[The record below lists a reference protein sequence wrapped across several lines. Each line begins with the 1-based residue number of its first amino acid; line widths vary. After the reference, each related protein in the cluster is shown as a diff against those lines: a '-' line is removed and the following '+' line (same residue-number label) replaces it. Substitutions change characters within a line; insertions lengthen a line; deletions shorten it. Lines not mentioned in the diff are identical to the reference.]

1 VAAAQ
6 QVSWWDT
13 HVFISKLTADLNL
26 PPAGTPEWCAVP
38 DGDPRKLLALAVA
51 GEHHVLR
58 VETAQQAR
66 ADASKAVAGAAD
78 WSKVSREIQHR
89 SAFREAQPWA
99 KRVAS

>member
-13 HVFISKLTADLNL
+13 HVFISTLTADLNL
-26 PPAGTPEWCAVP
+26 PPAGTPEWCAMS
-38 DGDPRKLLALAVA
+38 DADPRKLLALAVA

-78 WSKVSREIQHR
+78 WSKVAREIQHR
-89 SAFREAQPWA
+89 NSFYDERPWA
-99 KRVAS
+99 KRVVS

>member
-26 PPAGTPEWCAVP
+26 PPAGTPEWRAMA

-78 WSKVSREIQHR
+78 WSKVAREMQQR
-89 SAFREAQPWA
+89 NSFYADRPWLRRA
-99 KRVAS
+99 AS